1 MPGWMGDRPARIP
14 ESEYTNGGG
23 GARVAVLAHR
33 EIQNPSG
40 ADQSNATRGEITRR
54 IRVTIR
60 PQFYK
65 PKAVT
70 REILSS
76 RRSIDPLGPSV
87 DTNAKLTL
95 LDVFCRV
102 EARKELFS

>member
-1 MPGWMGDRPARIP
+1 
-14 ESEYTNGGG
+14 
-23 GARVAVLAHR
+23 
-33 EIQNPSG
+33 
-40 ADQSNATRGEITRR
+40 
-54 IRVTIR
+54 VTIR

>member
-1 MPGWMGDRPARIP
+1 MEGSRLFRACA
-14 ESEYTNGGG
+14 SASGGRFRFLIVF
-23 GARVAVLAHR
+23 A
-33 EIQNPSG
+33 SC
-40 ADQSNATRGEITRR
+40 